1 MTGGFSPAS
10 PTLQAAFRAALL
22 NQGELAL
29 LIFVAL
35 AIAWVACRELL
46 PARARARLYAR
57 RAAGQRAEA
66 EAAGRRLLR
75 IGFGVLWI
83 ADAILQAQPQM
94 PGGLPSRVIAP
105 AAADSPAWLQ
115 HVVSWGAAGWAF
127 HPVSDATAAVWI
139 QLGIGAWLLASARGP
154 WSRLA
159 GLAGAGWAL
168 VVWIFGEAL
177 GGLLAPGLTV
187 LFGAPGAALVYAV
200 AGLLI
205 AVPERWWH
213 RARLGRLTLRLTGV
227 VLLALAVLQAWPGR
241 GFWQGRA
248 PGGRLGPLAAMTKA
262 MAAAPQPPALAR
274 LVSGFGS
281 VVAGHG
287 FAVNLTVV
295 VLLAMCGTGLAWGR
309 RPIIFPAVAMTIA
322 FFLAD
327 WVLVEDFGFFGGLGT
342 DPNSM
347 IPLTLLVAG
356 AYLAT
361 TRVPSSAEAVPQ
373 ARQVATVPQARQ
385 AATVPEARGIGTRL
399 STAFGTASA
408 SVVVALWACGVLL
421 LGAAPMA
428 AAAASH

>member
-1 MTGGFSPAS
+1 VPGMTGRLNPAS
-10 PTLQAAFRAALL
+10 PTLQAAFRQALV

-29 LIFVAL
+29 LIFVTL
-35 AIAWVACRELL
+35 AITWIACRELL
-46 PARARARLYAR
+46 PAAARAQIYAR
-57 RAAGQRAEA
+57 RAAGPQT

-83 ADAILQAQPQM
+83 LDAILQAQPQM
-94 PGGLPSRVIAP
+94 PGGLPSQVIAP
-105 AAADSPAWLQ
+105 ATAGSPGWLQ

-127 HPVSDATAAVWI
+127 HPVTDAAAAVWI
-139 QLGIGAWLLASARGP
+139 QLGIGAWLLASPRGR

-159 GLAGAGWAL
+159 GLVCAGWSL
-168 VVWIFGEAL
+168 TVWIFGEAL
-177 GGLLAPGLTV
+177 GGLLAPGLSV

-205 AVPERWWH
+205 ALPERQW
-213 RARLGRLTLRLTGV
+213 RSAALGRLTLRLSGAI
-227 VLLALAVLQAWPGR
+227 LLALALLQAWPGR

-248 PGGRLGPLAAMTKA
+248 PGGRLGPLAAMSKA
-262 MAAAPQPPALAR
+262 MASVPQPAALAR
-274 LVSGFGS
+274 LVAGFGS
-281 VVAGHG
+281 VVSAHG
-287 FAVNLTVV
+287 FAVNLIVV
-295 VLLAMCGTGLAWGR
+295 VLLAACGTGLVWGR
-309 RPIIFPAVAMTIA
+309 RPILFPAVALTIA

-361 TRVPSSAEAVPQ
+361 TRTPSSGEAAV
-373 ARQVATVPQARQ
+373 RGDVT
-385 AATVPEARGIGTRL
+385 AAPEERRGRRL
-399 STAFGTASA
+399 STAIGTASA
-408 SVVVALWACGVLL
+408 SVVVALWACAVML
-421 LGAAPMA
+421 LGAAPMV